1 MLRAFETFRC
11 LSLVGFLTFTWACL
25 SSGTIFAEESNAT
38 EPFPIDAEK
47 READAFE
54 KLATKVKPSIALIES
69 VDRIGQD
76 GGRGTGFVV
85 RKDGVI
91 ATNFHVIGEHRDFRV
106 RFANGKSY
114 EPQAILAV
122 DRERDLALVKIDAED
137 LPVLALGD
145 SDELKL
151 GQGILSL
158 GNPLG
163 YAYSVSRGVVAAL
176 RELEP
181 GDGKPMVQ
189 VAIPIEPGSSGS
201 PALDLKGKVIAVLAI
216 KSGGAMGFGVP
227 VNALKQL
234 LANPNPVSIKHWLTI
249 GALDE
254 DEWESI
260 LGGNWRQRAGK
271 IMASGMGSGFGG
283 RMLCLSKEKVPA
295 VPYEME
301 IEVKLED
308 DSGAA
313 GLVFHGDGGEIHY
326 GFYPTNGS
334 LRLTRFEGP
343 TVFNWTI
350 LQTIPSQAYKP
361 GEWNRIRVSIGA
373 EGKLACSVNGSIVID
388 LVDKGLTKGRV
399 GLCKFRQPGA
409 EFRRFRIAKSLPEEE
424 IPEGLAKRVKRIVH
438 NLENDEKLGSND
450 LNSLVSI
457 GKPASKVLLEK
468 ADALEKAAS
477 RVRMLAEEVRER
489 AVIEELASSL
499 KYEDEKSVDL
509 FRCALLIA
517 RLDNEDFD
525 PEIYLRRI
533 ERIALKVKKS
543 FPEEASGDLKL
554 KILVSHLFDELGF
567 HGSTLDYYH
576 KSNSYLNE
584 VMDDREGLPITLAVV
599 LIEIAERLDL
609 PVTGLGIP
617 GHFLAMY
624 REDKGGKEPK
634 KQTEEILIDAFS
646 GKFVTR
652 EEASELSGVRLTEDD
667 FEPASKRSI
676 ITRILRNLISVSERE
691 RDSAS
696 RLRYLDATIAIEPKD
711 TYLRAM
717 RAMVH
722 YGEGR
727 FQQALTDIDFL
738 IENNPDGP
746 EMEPLREIRDRL
758 RSQAKE

>member
-1 MLRAFETFRC
+1 MPKAFETFRY
-11 LSLVGFLTFTWACL
+11 LSLVGLLTFSWAYL
-25 SSGTIFAEESNAT
+25 SLGTIFAKESNAT

-54 KLATKVKPSIALIES
+54 KLAMKVKPSIALIES
-69 VDRIGQD
+69 VDRIGRD

-85 RKDGVI
+85 GKDGVI

-201 PALDLKGKVIAVLAI
+201 PALDLNGNVIAVLAI

-234 LANPNPVSIKHWLTI
+234 LANRNPVSIKHWLTI

-283 RMLCLSKEKVPA
+283 RMLCLSKGKVPPT
-295 VPYEME
+295 PYQVE

-308 DSGAA
+308 ESGAA

-350 LQTIPSQAYKP
+350 LQTVSSKAYKP
-361 GEWNRIRVSIGA
+361 GEWNRIRVSLG
-373 EGKLACSVNGSIVID
+373 EDGQLACSVNDTVVID

-409 EFRRFRIAKSLPEEE
+409 EFRRFRIAKSLPGRE
-424 IPEGLAKRVKRIVH
+424 IPEGLVKLVRRVVR
-438 NLENDEKLGSND
+438 NLEDKKKLGSKE

-457 GKPASKVLLEK
+457 GKPASEVLLEK
-468 ADALEKAAS
+468 AEELEQSAS
-477 RVRMLAEEVRER
+477 RVRQLAQEVRER

-499 KYEDEKSVDL
+499 QHEDEKSVDL

-533 ERIALKVKKS
+533 DRIALKVKKT
-543 FPEEASGDLKL
+543 FPEKASGGQKL

-584 VMDDREGLPITLAVV
+584 VMDDREGLPITLSVV
-599 LIEIAERLDL
+599 LIELAERLDL
-609 PVTGLGIP
+609 PVTGVGIP
-617 GHFLAMY
+617 GHFLTMY
-624 REDKGGKEPK
+624 REGKEGKEPK
-634 KQTEEILIDAFS
+634 EIAEEILIDAFE

-652 EEASELSGVRLTEDD
+652 EEASELSGVRLTEED
-667 FEPASKRSI
+667 FKPARKRDI
-676 ITRILRNLISVSERE
+676 ITRILRNLINVSERE
-691 RDSAS
+691 RDSVS
-696 RLRYLDATIAIEPKD
+696 RLRYLDATIAIEPTD

-717 RAMVH
+717 RAMIH

-727 FQQALTDIDFL
+727 FQQALSDIEFL
-738 IENNPDGP
+738 IKNNPDAP

-758 RSQAKE
+758 RTQAKE

>member
-1 MLRAFETFRC
+1 MPRAFETFRC
-11 LSLVGFLTFTWACL
+11 LSLVGFLTITWACL
-25 SSGTIFAEESNAT
+25 SWGTICAKESNAT

-85 RKDGVI
+85 RKDGVV

-122 DRERDLALVKIDAED
+122 DRDRDLALVKIDAED

-201 PALDLKGKVIAVLAI
+201 PALDLKGNVIAVLAI

-249 GALDE
+249 GALDG

-283 RMLCLSKEKVPA
+283 RMLCLSKGKVPPT
-295 VPYEME
+295 PYEVE

-308 DSGAA
+308 ESGAA

-350 LQTIPSQAYKP
+350 LQTVSSKAYKP
-361 GEWNRIRVSIGA
+361 GEWNRIRVSLG
-373 EGKLACSVNGSIVID
+373 EDGQLACSVNDTVVID

-409 EFRRFRIAKSLPEEE
+409 EFRRFRIAKSLPGSE
-424 IPEGLAKRVKRIVH
+424 IPEGLVKLVRRIVR
-438 NLENDEKLGSND
+438 NLEDNKKLGSKE

-468 ADALEKAAS
+468 AEELEKSAS
-477 RVRMLAEEVRER
+477 RVRQLAEEVRER

-499 KYEDEKSVDL
+499 QHEDEKSVDL

-533 ERIALKVKKS
+533 DRIALKVKKS
-543 FPEEASGDLKL
+543 FPQKASGGQKL
-554 KILVSHLFDELGF
+554 KILVRHLFDELGF

-584 VMDDREGLPITLAVV
+584 VMDDREGLPITLSVV
-599 LIEIAERLDL
+599 LIELAERLDL

-617 GHFLAMY
+617 GHFLTMY
-624 REDKGGKEPK
+624 REDKEGKEPK
-634 KQTEEILIDAFS
+634 KIAEEILIDAFE
-646 GKFVTR
+646 GKIVTR
-652 EEASELSGVRLTEDD
+652 EEASELSGVRLTEED
-667 FEPASKRSI
+667 FKPARKRDI
-676 ITRILRNLISVSERE
+676 ITRILRNLINVSERE
-691 RDSAS
+691 RDSVS
-696 RLRYLDATIAIEPKD
+696 RLRYLDATIAIEPTD

-717 RAMVH
+717 RAMIH

-727 FQQALTDIDFL
+727 FQQALSDIEFL
-738 IENNPDGP
+738 IENNPEGP
-746 EMEPLREIRDRL
+746 EMKPLREIRDRL
-758 RSQAKE
+758 RAQAKE

>member
-1 MLRAFETFRC
+1 MPRTFETFRC
-11 LSLVGFLTFTWACL
+11 LSFGALLSVILACL
-25 SSGTIFAEESNAT
+25 PWSTILAKDANTT
-38 EPFPIDAEK
+38 EPFPTDGVK

-69 VDRIGQD
+69 VDRMGQD

-201 PALDLKGKVIAVLAI
+201 PALDLKGNVIAVLAI

-254 DEWESI
+254 DEWESV

-283 RMLCLSKEKVPA
+283 RMLCLSREKVPPT
-295 VPYEME
+295 PYQVE

-308 DSGAA
+308 ESGAA

-350 LQTIPSQAYKP
+350 LQTVSSKAYKP
-361 GEWNRIRVSIGA
+361 GEWNRIRVSLGE
-373 EGKLACSVNGSIVID
+373 EGQLACSVNDTVVID

-409 EFRRFRIAKSLPEEE
+409 EFRRFRIAKSLPGRE
-424 IPEGLAKRVKRIVH
+424 IPEGLVKLVRRVVR
-438 NLENDEKLGSND
+438 NLEDRKKLGSKE

-457 GKPASKVLLEK
+457 GKPASEVLLEK
-468 ADALEKAAS
+468 AEELEQSAS
-477 RVRMLAEEVRER
+477 RVRQLAQEVRVR

-499 KYEDEKSVDL
+499 QHEDEKSVDL

-525 PEIYLRRI
+525 PDIYLRRI
-533 ERIALKVKKS
+533 DRIALKVKKS
-543 FPEEASGDLKL
+543 FPEKASGGQKL

-584 VMDDREGLPITLAVV
+584 VMDDREGLPITLSVV
-599 LIEIAERLDL
+599 LIELAERLDL

-617 GHFLAMY
+617 GHFLTMY
-624 REDKGGKEPK
+624 REDKEGKEPK
-634 KQTEEILIDAFS
+634 KIAEEILIDAFE

-652 EEASELSGVRLTEDD
+652 EEASELSGFRLTEED
-667 FEPASKRSI
+667 FKPARKRDI
-676 ITRILRNLISVSERE
+676 ITRILRNLINVSERE
-691 RDSAS
+691 RDSVS
-696 RLRYLDATIAIEPKD
+696 RLRYLDATIAIEPND

-717 RAMVH
+717 RAMIH

-727 FQQALTDIDFL
+727 FQQALSDIEIL
-738 IENNPDGP
+738 IENNPEGP
-746 EMEPLREIRDRL
+746 EMKPLREIRDRL

>member
-1 MLRAFETFRC
+1 MPKAFETFRY
-11 LSLVGFLTFTWACL
+11 LSLVGLLTFSWAYL
-25 SSGTIFAEESNAT
+25 SLGTIFAKESNAT

-54 KLATKVKPSIALIES
+54 KLAAKVKPSIALIES

-85 RKDGVI
+85 RKDGVV

-122 DRERDLALVKIDAED
+122 DRERDLALVKINAED

-201 PALDLKGKVIAVLAI
+201 PALDLNGNVIAVLAI

-283 RMLCLSKEKVPA
+283 RMLCLSKGKVPPT
-295 VPYEME
+295 PYQVE

-308 DSGAA
+308 ESGAA

-350 LQTIPSQAYKP
+350 LQTVSSKAYKP
-361 GEWNRIRVSIGA
+361 GEWNRIRVSLG
-373 EGKLACSVNGSIVID
+373 EDGQLACSVNDTVVID

-409 EFRRFRIAKSLPEEE
+409 EFRRFRIAKSLPGRE
-424 IPEGLAKRVKRIVH
+424 IPEGLVKLVRRVVR
-438 NLENDEKLGSND
+438 NLEDKKKLGSKE

-457 GKPASKVLLEK
+457 GKPASEVLLEK
-468 ADALEKAAS
+468 AEELEQSAS
-477 RVRMLAEEVRER
+477 RVRQLAQEVRER

-499 KYEDEKSVDL
+499 QHEDEKSVDL

-533 ERIALKVKKS
+533 DRIALKVKKT
-543 FPEEASGDLKL
+543 FPEKASGGQKL

-584 VMDDREGLPITLAVV
+584 VMDDREGLPITLSVV
-599 LIEIAERLDL
+599 LIELAERLDL
-609 PVTGLGIP
+609 PVTGVGIP
-617 GHFLAMY
+617 GHFLTMY
-624 REDKGGKEPK
+624 REGKEGKEPK
-634 KQTEEILIDAFS
+634 EIAEEILIDAFE

-652 EEASELSGVRLTEDD
+652 EEASELSGVRLTEED
-667 FEPASKRSI
+667 FKPARKRDI
-676 ITRILRNLISVSERE
+676 ITRILRNLINVSERE
-691 RDSAS
+691 RDSVS
-696 RLRYLDATIAIEPKD
+696 RLRYLDATIAIEPTD

-717 RAMVH
+717 RAMIH

-727 FQQALTDIDFL
+727 FQQALSDIEFL
-738 IENNPDGP
+738 IKNNPDAP

-758 RSQAKE
+758 RTQAKE

>member
-1 MLRAFETFRC
+1 MPRAFETFRC
-11 LSLVGFLTFTWACL
+11 LSLAGLLTITWACFPW
-25 SSGTIFAEESNAT
+25 STIFAKDANAT

-114 EPQAILAV
+114 EPQTILAV

-201 PALDLKGKVIAVLAI
+201 PALDLKGNVIAVLAI

-249 GALDE
+249 GALDQ

-271 IMASGMGSGFGG
+271 IMASGMGTGFGG

-308 DSGAA
+308 ESGAA

-350 LQTIPSQAYKP
+350 LQTVPSEAYKP
-361 GEWNRIRVSIGA
+361 GEWNRIRVSLG
-373 EGKLACSVNGSIVID
+373 EDGQLACSVNDCIVID

-409 EFRRFRIAKSLPEEE
+409 EFRRFRIAKSLPRSE
-424 IPEGLAKRVKRIVH
+424 IPEGLVKLVRRIVR
-438 NLENDEKLGSND
+438 NFEDNKKLGSKE

-457 GKPASKVLLEK
+457 GKPASELLLEK
-468 ADALEKAAS
+468 AEELEKSAS
-477 RVRMLAEEVRER
+477 RVRQLAEEVRER

-499 KYEDEKSVDL
+499 QHEDEKSVDL

-525 PEIYLRRI
+525 PDIYLRRI
-533 ERIALKVKKS
+533 DRIALKVKKS
-543 FPEEASGDLKL
+543 FPEKASGSQKL
-554 KILVSHLFDELGF
+554 KILVRHLFDELGF

-584 VMDDREGLPITLAVV
+584 VMDDREGLPITLSVV
-599 LIEIAERLDL
+599 LIELAERLDL

-617 GHFLAMY
+617 GHFLTMY
-624 REDKGGKEPK
+624 REGKEGKEPQK
-634 KQTEEILIDAFS
+634 IAEEILIDAFE
-646 GKFVTR
+646 GKLVSR
-652 EEASELSGVRLTEDD
+652 EEASELSGVRLTEED
-667 FEPASKRSI
+667 FKPARKRDI
-676 ITRILRNLISVSERE
+676 ITRILRNLINVSERE
-691 RDSAS
+691 RDSVS
-696 RLRYLDATIAIEPKD
+696 RLRYLDATIAIEPTD

-717 RAMVH
+717 RAMIH

-727 FQQALTDIDFL
+727 FQQALSDIEFL
-738 IENNPDGP
+738 VENNPDGP

-758 RSQAKE
+758 RSQAIE